1 MEFPYELLDEIQ
13 FVRRDVS
20 ISPDLR
26 PLQRIAEILL
36 ILRLN
41 CIKQSA
47 TVLKLQLFDWGLK
60 SPEGIRSLL
69 NFSEMEDNYKFPIIR
84 FDPFLNRAI
93 GYGLGE
99 DMLCIEENTGK
110 IKAST
115 FGMLFLN
122 KIMESD
128 EILTHET
135 QTLRE
140 IGVISETKVINLFR
154 KRFRQYV

>member
-1 MEFPYELLDEIQ
+1 MEFPYELLDEIR

-36 ILRLN
+36 ILGL
-41 CIKQSA
+41 CCTKQSA
-47 TVLKLQLFDWGLK
+47 SVLKLQLFNWGLK
-60 SPEGIRSLL
+60 STDGIQSLL
-69 NFSEMEDNYKFPIIR
+69 NLSEVEDSYKFPIIR

-99 DMLCIEENTGK
+99 DVFFIEENTGK
-110 IKAST
+110 IKITAD
-115 FGMLFLN
+115 GMLFLTR
-122 KIMESD
+122 IMESD
-128 EILTHET
+128 EVMTREK

-140 IGVISETKVINLFR
+140 IGIISETKVSNLFR
-154 KRFRQYV
+154 KRFRQNV